1 MNDNKIAQ
9 QNSLNNLLNKY
20 FNLFVIIFISFLL
33 FMSYFLI
40 LKPKVDITTA
50 AISDNIRQQQL
61 IYQAEQNKLLSL
73 KASIDSYKKID
84 PIDSARVN
92 SILPNDYS
100 KEKLFGELEEIIVK
114 NGFEPSS
121 ISLTKEGEESKV
133 VGAGAGAGAIT
144 LAKASD
150 KVGTINISL
159 SIGSIDYANLKNF
172 LGVLENNLRL
182 FDITSVSMGGRSAT
196 LQLVTYYYK
205 K

>member
-9 QNSLNNLLNKY
+9 QNSLNNFLNNY
-20 FNLFVIIFISFLL
+20 FNLFVVIFISFLL

-50 AISDNIRQQQL
+50 AIGDNIRQQQL
-61 IYQAEQNKLLSL
+61 IYQAEQSKLLSL
-73 KASIDSYKKID
+73 KATIDSYKKID

-133 VGAGAGAGAIT
+133 AGAGAVSSNI
-144 LAKASD
+144 LLPKASD
-150 KVGTINISL
+150 NVGTINISL

-182 FDITSVSMGGRSAT
+182 FDITSVSLGGRSAT

>member
-20 FNLFVIIFISFLL
+20 FNLFVVVFISFLL

-50 AISDNIRQQQL
+50 AIGDNIRQQQR
-61 IYQAEQNKLLSL
+61 IYQAEQSKLLSL
-73 KASIDSYKKID
+73 KATVDAYKKID

-121 ISLTKEGEESKV
+121 ISLTKEGEETKV
-133 VGAGAGAGAIT
+133 AGAGPGASTVT

-182 FDITSVSMGGRSAT
+182 FDITSVSLGGRSAT